1 MTITTDDSK
10 NIKTFDIM
18 ANRSLS
24 REGMII
30 FFIAIFVVSVLLAV
44 RFFILGAWIVLP
56 FTLLEMLIL
65 GISWYMY
72 ERSSRCWQRIVV
84 NSKEVQVSNL
94 QGSNTLQDWM
104 FNAYWVSVVFKPDP
118 RKWYPSKLF
127 IKSHTEK
134 IRIGKCLTED
144 DRKALAE
151 DLKNSL
157 EMSRRVT

>member
-1 MTITTDDSK
+1 
-10 NIKTFDIM
+10 M

-30 FFIAIFVVSVLLAV
+30 FFGAIFMISVLLAV

-65 GISWYMY
+65 GISWYLY

-84 NSKEVQVSNL
+84 NPEEVQVSNL
-94 QGSNTLQDWM
+94 QGANTLQDWM

-127 IKSHTEK
+127 IQSNAEK
-134 IRIGKCLTED
+134 VRIGKCLTED
-144 DRKALAE
+144 DRKVLAE

-157 EMSRRVT
+157 AMVRGVT